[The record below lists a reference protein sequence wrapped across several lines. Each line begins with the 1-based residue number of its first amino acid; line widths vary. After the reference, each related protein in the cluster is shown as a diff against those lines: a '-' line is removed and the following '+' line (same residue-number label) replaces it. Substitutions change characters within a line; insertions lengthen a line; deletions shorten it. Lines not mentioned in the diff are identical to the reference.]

1 MKTILFILA
10 LFVVNI
16 ASGQTFNYKHCIIP
30 LKDGVRILVND
41 YKITIEKSKIII
53 SASKSRIEAT
63 IVGHGQFSSLLK
75 SEEFKDAKVYY
86 VSLNGEEQTVVVTKE
101 RVEFKHP
108 SGQLFIYTNDAS
120 KFLK

>member
-1 MKTILFILA
+1 MKTFLLILA

-16 ASGQTFNYKHCIIP
+16 ALGQTFNYRHCIIP
-30 LKDGVRILVND
+30 LRDGVRILVND
-41 YKITIEKSKIII
+41 YKITIDKSKITV
-53 SASKSRIEAT
+53 SASKSKIEAT
-63 IVGHGQFSSLLK
+63 IVGQGQFSSILK
-75 SEEFKDAKVYY
+75 SDEFKDAKVYY
-86 VSLNGEEQTVVVTKE
+86 VSLNGEEQTVIVTKE